1 MKRKAIYVNQS
12 ANNFPLKGE
21 QLFIDYFFRR
31 DDFEY
36 FAKIPYSMK
45 VFFRL
50 FFLLLRLASVTDIKS
65 ASEMQCELEH
75 AYTNEDFNWKM

>member
-45 VFFRL
+45 VFFVY
-50 FFLLLRLASVTDIKS
+50 FFY
-65 ASEMQCELEH
+65 C
-75 AYTNEDFNWKM
+75 